1 MNLIIVSVAEGIL
14 WGVMAL
20 GLFISFRILN
30 IADLTMEG
38 TFPLGASVAA
48 VLITN
53 GLNLYYATL
62 IALLSG
68 MIGGLI
74 TGLLITKGGIQPLL
88 AGILTM
94 TGLYSIN
101 LRVMGRSN
109 ISLLNQPRV
118 TSLTGMNDYYSSI
131 IIGMILLIFFIVI
144 LYVFFLSDYGQAL
157 IATGDNERMAISLG
171 IRTHQMKITGLML
184 SNGLVAL
191 SGALIA
197 QHSGYADISMGIG
210 TIVIALASVMIAEV
224 TMSNIAFLPR
234 LISLPLGAIIYR
246 LIISGAL
253 SLGLNPNDLKF
264 ISAILLAI
272 IMILP
277 SMWHKYGIQLS
288 TYRQEEQR

>member
-14 WGVMAL
+14 RGVMAL

-53 GLNLYYATL
+53 GLNPYYATL

-68 MIGGLI
+68 MVGGLI

-131 IIGMILLIFFIVI
+131 IIGMIVLIFFIVI
-144 LYVFFLSDYGQAL
+144 LYAFFLSDYGQAL

-277 SMWHKYGIQLS
+277 SMWHKYGMQLS

>member
-53 GLNLYYATL
+53 GLNPYYATL
-62 IALLSG
+62 IALISG
-68 MIGGLI
+68 MMGGLV

-131 IIGMILLIFFIVI
+131 IGMILLIFFIVI
-144 LYVFFLSDYGQAL
+144 LYAFFLSDYGQAL

>member
-53 GLNLYYATL
+53 GLNPYYATL
-62 IALLSG
+62 ITLIAG
-68 MIGGLI
+68 MMGGLI

-131 IIGMILLIFFIVI
+131 IIGMILLIFFIVM
-144 LYVFFLSDYGQAL
+144 LYAFFLSDYGQAL

-171 IRTHQMKITGLML
+171 ILTHQMKITGLML

-277 SMWHKYGIQLS
+277 SMWHKYGMQLS

>member
-1 MNLIIVSVAEGIL
+1 
-14 WGVMAL
+14 
-20 GLFISFRILN
+20 
-30 IADLTMEG
+30 
-38 TFPLGASVAA
+38 
-48 VLITN
+48 
-53 GLNLYYATL
+53 
-62 IALLSG
+62 
-68 MIGGLI
+68 
-74 TGLLITKGGIQPLL
+74 
-88 AGILTM
+88 
-94 TGLYSIN
+94 
-101 LRVMGRSN
+101 
-109 ISLLNQPRV
+109 
-118 TSLTGMNDYYSSI
+118 
-131 IIGMILLIFFIVI
+131 
-144 LYVFFLSDYGQAL
+144 
-157 IATGDNERMAISLG
+157 
-171 IRTHQMKITGLML
+171 MKITGLML

-277 SMWHKYGIQLS
+277 SMWHKYGMQFS